1 MSRFKG
7 IAANKEE
14 DTEKALEQ
22 PDNLANENKHTNRE
36 EKQTYDH

>member
-14 DTEKALEQ
+14 DTEKLFDDLDL
-22 PDNLANENKHTNRE
+22 PHTQNF
-36 EKQTYDH
+36 D